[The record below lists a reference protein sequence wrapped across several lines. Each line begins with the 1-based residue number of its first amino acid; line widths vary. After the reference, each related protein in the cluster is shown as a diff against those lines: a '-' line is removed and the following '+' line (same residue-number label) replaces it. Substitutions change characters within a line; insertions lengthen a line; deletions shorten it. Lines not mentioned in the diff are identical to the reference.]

1 MGAPTVVGGPGA
13 AHVPIAR
20 WEDLDGRLGVAVD
33 ALLLVAL
40 SLGHG
45 GGVCG
50 RFDGNGNDLQ
60 YSPLLASGLDE

>member
-1 MGAPTVVGGPGA
+1 MGALTELGVHVDV
-13 AHVPIAR
+13 HVPIAR